1 MIATNP
7 APGAATKTANAR
19 TARGA
24 RDGSRC
30 WAIYWGVAATTEQRS
45 SRTGSFRAVVHSPER
60 HRAHRAGWLR
70 AAVLGADDG
79 IVSTASLMLGVTA
92 SHATRSAVLT
102 AGLAGLAA
110 GAMAMAAGEYVS
122 VASQRDTERAD
133 LERERREL
141 ASVPGA
147 ELDEL
152 TGLYIGRGVEAGL
165 ARQVAAQLSAH
176 DALGVHA
183 REELGLTETTMARPV
198 QAGVSSAAAFAIVPV
213 LVLLVSPPPA
223 RAAAIVAVALIALG
237 LIGRLGAAVG
247 GADWRR
253 ATARVVAGGAPAMAV
268 TAAVGRLAGVA
279 GI

>member
-1 MIATNP
+1 
-7 APGAATKTANAR
+7 
-19 TARGA
+19 
-24 RDGSRC
+24 
-30 WAIYWGVAATTEQRS
+30 
-45 SRTGSFRAVVHSPER
+45 
-60 HRAHRAGWLR
+60 LR

-92 SHATRSAVLT
+92 SHAARGAVLT

-122 VASQRDTERAD
+122 VASQLDTERAD
-133 LERERREL
+133 LDRERREL

-152 TGLYIGRGVEAGL
+152 TGLYIDRGVDAGL

-198 QAGVSSAAAFAIVPV
+198 QAGAASAAAFAVGAVIPIIT
-213 LVLLVSPPPA
+213 LLLSPPPA
-223 RAAAIVAVALIALG
+223 RTAAIVAVALIALG

-253 ATARVVAGGAPAMAV
+253 ATARVVAGGALAMAV